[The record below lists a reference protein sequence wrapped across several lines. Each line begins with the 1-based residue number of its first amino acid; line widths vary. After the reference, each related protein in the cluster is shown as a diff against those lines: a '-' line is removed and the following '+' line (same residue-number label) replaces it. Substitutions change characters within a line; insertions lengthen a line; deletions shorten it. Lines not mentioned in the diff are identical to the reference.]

1 MTTPFAAPAS
11 GPRDCRL
18 VANFGKPIAR
28 IFTASA
34 GQIPCTGFHF
44 QLLSLPARR
53 RYIGVVKTNLLAT
66 TPHPTPSTCFRLFL
80 QAELGRRCDKNPQY
94 SLRAFA
100 KYLGIDHATI
110 SQLLR
115 GKRSL
120 TLRTI
125 LKSGT
130 RLGLDRA
137 SIDDY
142 VAHEAYWR
150 HDSADEIAQ
159 GEIQQLA
166 NDAANVVADW
176 YHYAI
181 LELTRLHNFRPNSRW
196 IARVLGIT
204 TDEVNLA
211 VSRLARLGLLEMADR
226 DRWIDKSG
234 NTTASLAGF
243 NQATVQRLA
252 EQVRLQMIAALGTMP
267 AGAFEHSATTLALS
281 TARLPLVLERIAGFR
296 RELIAVLQED
306 AAPDDVYQ
314 LEINFFP
321 VTNLRLDKEN
331 TSGATRD
338 AVADPG
344 QTTG

>member
-1 MTTPFAAPAS
+1 MT
-11 GPRDCRL
+11 
-18 VANFGKPIAR
+18 
-28 IFTASA
+28 A
-34 GQIPCTGFHF
+34 G
-44 QLLSLPARR
+44 R

-120 TLRTI
+120 TPRTI
-125 LKSGT
+125 LKLGA

-137 SIDDY
+137 SIDGY
-142 VAHEAYWR
+142 VAQEAYWR
-150 HDSADEIAQ
+150 HDSSEEASQSEV
-159 GEIQQLA
+159 QQLA
-166 NDAANVVADW
+166 NDAASVIADW

-181 LELTRLHNFRPNSRW
+181 LELTRLQNFRPNSRW

-204 TDEVNLA
+204 ADEVNLA

-234 NTTASLAGF
+234 NTTASLAEF
-243 NQATVQRLA
+243 NQAAVQRLA
-252 EQVRLQMIAALGTMP
+252 EQVRLRMIAAVGTVP

-281 TARLPLVLERIAGFR
+281 TARLPLVLERIAWFR
-296 RELIAVLQED
+296 RELIALLQD
-306 AAPDDVYQ
+306 DPAPDDVYQ

-321 VTNLRLDKEN
+321 VTNLQHVKEN
-331 TSGATRD
+331 TRGATRD

-344 QTTG
+344 QTAR

>member
-1 MTTPFAAPAS
+1 M
-11 GPRDCRL
+11 
-18 VANFGKPIAR
+18 
-28 IFTASA
+28 
-34 GQIPCTGFHF
+34 PCTSFHF
-44 QLLSLPARR
+44 QLLSMTAGR
-53 RYIGVVKTNLLAT
+53 RYIGVVKTNLLAS
-66 TPHPTPSTCFRLFL
+66 TPLPTPSTCFRLFL

-115 GKRSL
+115 GKRPL
-120 TLRTI
+120 TPRTI
-125 LKSGT
+125 LKLGT

-137 SIDDY
+137 AIDGY

-150 HDSADEIAQ
+150 NRAADEVAQ

-166 NDAANVVADW
+166 NDAANVIADW

-181 LELTRLHNFRPNSRW
+181 LELTRLHNFRANSRW

-204 TDEVNLA
+204 ADEVNLA

-234 NTTASLAGF
+234 NTTASLAEF
-243 NQATVQRLA
+243 NQAAVRRLS
-252 EQVRLQMIAALGTMP
+252 EQVRQRMTAAAGTVP

-281 TARLPLVLERIAGFR
+281 TARLPIVLERIARFR
-296 RELIAVLQED
+296 RELTVLLQD
-306 AAPDDVYQ
+306 DLRPDDVYQ

-321 VTNLRLDKEN
+321 VTNLQHDKEN
-331 TSGATRD
+331 SSGTTRD
-338 AVADPG
+338 AMADPG
-344 QTTG
+344 QGTG